1 MTHDEALAT
10 IKEFAARR
18 AIASLSEFVR
28 QGWHIIEPGTKL
40 IWNWH
45 LDIICD
51 ALQRQSEG
59 DAEYRRLLIN
69 VPPGTMKSLLVSVFQ
84 PAWQWLI
91 EPSRRKLFV
100 ARDDELVV
108 RDSRKTRD
116 LITSEWYQGLIKTA
130 HARRGTP
137 TWELRHDQASV
148 VNFANT
154 NGGVRQCQSL
164 GSALQGKR
172 GNDVVIDDPVDAK
185 SILLGSSESIR
196 NRMDEVSTIIDKSL
210 ANRVNSIAE
219 ARWTMIMQR
228 LHEDDPAGRI
238 IKRGGWKVIQIQM
251 EFDPFNER
259 NHPDD
264 PRADPKELMF
274 PSFFPRHALDELLE
288 RMTLRHFDA
297 QYNQSPTSET
307 GGYVLRTYFEGDMQY
322 DKEPAV
328 NVYMASDYA
337 TKEPGGDKEP
347 DYTEHGVFGLSAD
360 RHIYVLDWWYG
371 QTKSDEWVER
381 LLDLIEQWKPM
392 AYFGEAGV
400 IWNSV
405 EPLATMRQRERNIW
419 MRTEMLPSIADKASR
434 GRSFQGMASMKRV
447 HFRKNTPWAQ
457 RVIEQCVGFP
467 GSTFDDAF
475 DTMSLMCRAVAM
487 AHPAILAKTEERK
500 PMDYNRRR
508 TRNVGSGW
516 KTA

>member
-1 MTHDEALAT
+1 MDRAEALAT

-28 QGWHIIEPGTKL
+28 QGWHVIESGTKL
-40 IWNWH
+40 TWNWH

-59 DAEYRRLLIN
+59 DGEYRRLLIN
-69 VPPGTMKSLLVSVFQ
+69 IPPGTMKSLLVSVFQ

-91 EPSRRKLFV
+91 EPSRRKMFV

-116 LITSEWYQGLIKTA
+116 LIVSEWYQDLIRTA
-130 HARRGTP
+130 KARLGTP
-137 TWELRHDQASV
+137 QWELRHDQSAV
-148 VNFANT
+148 VNFANSA
-154 NGGVRQCQSL
+154 GGVRQCQSL
-164 GSALQGKR
+164 GAALTGKR
-172 GNDVVIDDPVDAK
+172 GDDIVIDDPVDAK
-185 SILLGSSESIR
+185 AVLLGSSDSMR
-196 NRMDEVSTIIDKSL
+196 NRMNEVSSIIDKSL
-210 ANRVNSIAE
+210 VSRVNNIAE

-238 IKRGGWKVIQIQM
+238 LKRGGWRVIQLQM

-264 PRADPKELMF
+264 PRTETKELMF
-274 PSFFPRHALDELLE
+274 PALFPRNALDGILE
-288 RMTLRHFDA
+288 TLTLRHFDA
-297 QYNQSPTSET
+297 QYNQNPTSET
-307 GGYVLRTYFEGDMQY
+307 GGYVLRTYLEGESEY
-322 DKEPAV
+322 DKEPSV

-337 TKEPGGDKEP
+337 TKEPGGDREP
-347 DYTEHGVFGLSAD
+347 DFTEHGVFGISAD

-381 LLDLIEQWKPM
+381 LLDLVDQWKPL

-405 EPLATMRQRERNIW
+405 EPLVTMRQRERNIW
-419 MRTEMLPSIADKASR
+419 MRREMIPSIADKASR
-434 GRSFQGMASMKRV
+434 GRSFQGMASMKRI
-447 HFRKNTPWAQ
+447 HFRRNTPWAQ

-467 GSTFDDAF
+467 GATFDDAF

-487 AHPAILAKTEERK
+487 AHPAIEAKPAEDKKVDR
-500 PMDYNRRR
+500 YRR
-508 TRNVGSGW
+508 TINVQNKRW
-516 KTA
+516 KVV